1 MTKDP
6 AEVEALNRQLW
17 EKIIVHRAALERVAV
32 DAQPDAA
39 TLLVSFGTAA
49 GAIRAGAVRARRMGK
64 RVSTAVVQS
73 LWPVPERAL
82 RRAVGGVSRVVVGE
96 LNPGLYVREIRCLF
110 PDREVVSLNR
120 IDGRLISPDA
130 YAESCL

>member
-1 MTKDP
+1 
-6 AEVEALNRQLW
+6 
-17 EKIIVHRAALERVAV
+17 
-32 DAQPDAA
+32 
-39 TLLVSFGTAA
+39 
-49 GAIRAGAVRARRMGK
+49 MGK

-73 LWPVPERAL
+73 LWPVPELAL
-82 RRAVGGVSRVVVGE
+82 RRAAGDVSRVVVGE

-120 IDGRLISPDA
+120 IDGRLITPDA